1 MAEAARQKGLEPL
14 ATILLLQRENN
25 LAVRASSFVKGDVK
39 DIDDALKGARD
50 IIAEQVN
57 EDEHARNAVRNQFGR
72 QAEIIAKVVK
82 GKEDEAA
89 KYRDYFDFSESLK
102 RCTENDEEITI
113 IKNGRFVLAGT
124 EALNEVFED

>member
-1 MAEAARQKGLEPL
+1 M
-14 ATILLLQRENN
+14 LQRENN

-82 GKEDEAA
+82 GK
-89 KYRDYFDFSESLK
+89 R
-102 RCTENDEEITI
+102 
-113 IKNGRFVLAGT
+113 G
-124 EALNEVFED
+124 